1 MDIFHFLVLF
11 YNFSIQ
17 CRSVL
22 DMIEDNNNIVKC
34 SLSSMGLPGALFV
47 HDKMEDIPQEM
58 KLKIESMRGE
68 RRDKNIS
75 LLSHSL
81 IQRSS

>member
-1 MDIFHFLVLF
+1 
-11 YNFSIQ
+11 
-17 CRSVL
+17 
-22 DMIEDNNNIVKC
+22 MIEDNNNIVKC